1 MQRQSRPRLF
11 NYDTRTSPEGKHTSA
26 DQWSLG
32 PSLDVMVYL
41 TGSSMEK
48 WRIASL
54 GVECQIGTKGND
66 GQSRR
71 ESFEGCS

>member
-1 MQRQSRPRLF
+1 MQRQSRPRLV
-11 NYDTRTSPEGKHTSA
+11 NYDTRTSPEGIHTSA

-41 TGSSMEK
+41 TGASMEK
-48 WRIASL
+48 WGSRSL

-71 ESFEGCS
+71 EYFKGCS